1 MAWVL
6 HVQGI
11 LSYDQ
16 MLWIVS
22 TCVISQIM
30 FLIVKKFV
38 DTFCVIHFVRYT
50 CVNYSYLK
58 INGTKLK
65 MSITLKTIYC
75 DIRCCVLKK
84 KKNIISFYQKHRGF
98 DSRSVQT
105 NDYIVGICT
114 FSTNYAPLKRTSK
127 DWLDLVRSGPHH
139 HLIGN

>member
-6 HVQGI
+6 HVQRI
-11 LSYDQ
+11 SSYDQ

-22 TCVISQIM
+22 TCVISHIM

-50 CVNYSYLK
+50 CVKYSYLK

-65 MSITLKTIYC
+65 MSITQYIVTS
-75 DIRCCVLKK
+75 VVVFWKK

-105 NDYIVGICT
+105 NDYNVGICI
-114 FSTNYAPLKRTSK
+114 FSTNYAALKRTSK